1 MYTFHNGTFICN
13 YYSNNF
19 TSLHKDYVFRAAK
32 YYTVGF
38 YHYLISDQPLG
49 HLQYFAII
57 NNPAVNE
64 FVQTPFCTEISISQD
79 KFQDGNVLDQRI

>member
-1 MYTFHNGTFICN
+1 MYTFHNGTFICK

-32 YYTVGF
+32 YDTVGL
-38 YHYLISDQPLG
+38 YHDLTSDQPLG

-57 NNPAVNE
+57 NNPAGNE
-64 FVQTPFCTEISISQD
+64 
-79 KFQDGNVLDQRI
+79 